1 MRHVAESSAQAM
13 VVRERRKSLM
23 LRAWIVS
30 GLFFMALPGT
40 LLGFSKLMA
49 IATHHGLGTIPA
61 AIRTIFATCTS
72 VE

>member
-1 MRHVAESSAQAM
+1 MSYVAESSTQAM

-23 LRAWIVS
+23 LRAWIAS
-30 GLFFMALPGT
+30 GLFFMALSGT
-40 LLGFSKLMA
+40 LLGFSKLKA

-61 AIRTIFATCTS
+61 AIRTIFATCTN